1 MEETIKEWLNS
12 KVSNIS
18 EKIKQGKEPDWYET
32 NLLLYFLME
41 NDVKR
46 TINEGISKLEGR
58 IDSIEKKVE
67 AVDNKVDTTK
77 QCLEKKIEAVDSKVS
92 AVKEDLEKKI
102 DTVKQDL
109 EKEIESVKED
119 LEKKI
124 GMVDNKVD
132 TTKQDLE
139 KKIEAVDNK
148 VDTIKQY
155 LEKKIVEG
163 DSRLEN
169 EINKVRSDMGILAEE
184 ILVDKTVEKLEKEGE
199 KVINVERGVETS
211 LGEVDALIF
220 TENKKVYVLEVKLKV
235 DFNDVDVIK
244 KKAEEIKRNYP
255 DFQVIPAITG
265 GRIGRKIKNYAKGSD
280 VTVL

>member
-32 NLLLYFLME
+32 SLLLYFLME

-58 IDSIEKKVE
+58 IDSVEKKVEAVDNKVDVVKNELEKKIEEVNKKIEAVDNKVDVVKNELEKKIEEVNKKIE

-77 QCLEKKIEAVDSKVS
+77 QC
-92 AVKEDLEKKI
+92 
-102 DTVKQDL
+102 
-109 EKEIESVKED
+109 
-119 LEKKI
+119 
-124 GMVDNKVD
+124 
-132 TTKQDLE
+132 LE

-235 DFNDVDVIK
+235 DFNDVDVVK

>member
-58 IDSIEKKVE
+58 IDSVEKKVE

-109 EKEIESVKED
+109 EKKIESVKE
-119 LEKKI
+119 
-124 GMVDNKVD
+124 
-132 TTKQDLE
+132 DLE

-235 DFNDVDVIK
+235 DFNDVDVVK

>member
-58 IDSIEKKVE
+58 IDSVEKKVEAVDNKVDVVKNELEKKIEEVNKKVE

-77 QCLEKKIEAVDSKVS
+77 QCLEKKIEAVD
-92 AVKEDLEKKI
+92 
-102 DTVKQDL
+102 
-109 EKEIESVKED
+109 
-119 LEKKI
+119 
-124 GMVDNKVD
+124 
-132 TTKQDLE
+132 
-139 KKIEAVDNK
+139 NK

-155 LEKKIVEG
+155 LEKKIVEE
-163 DSRLEN
+163 DSSLEN

-235 DFNDVDVIK
+235 DFNDVDVVK

>member
-58 IDSIEKKVE
+58 IDSVEKKVEAVDNKVDVVKNELEKKIEEVNKKVEAVDNKVDVVKNELEKKIEEVNKKVE

-77 QCLEKKIEAVDSKVS
+77 QC
-92 AVKEDLEKKI
+92 
-102 DTVKQDL
+102 
-109 EKEIESVKED
+109 
-119 LEKKI
+119 
-124 GMVDNKVD
+124 
-132 TTKQDLE
+132 LE

-235 DFNDVDVIK
+235 DFNDVDVVK